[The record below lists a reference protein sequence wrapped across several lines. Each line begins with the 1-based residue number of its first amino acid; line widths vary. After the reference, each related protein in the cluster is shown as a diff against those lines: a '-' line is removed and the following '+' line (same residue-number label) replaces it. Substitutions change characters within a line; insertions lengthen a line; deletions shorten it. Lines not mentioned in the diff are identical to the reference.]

1 MRRLGSFVA
10 RHPHGL
16 LVASSALLL
25 VAGIFGASVARHLS
39 TGGFEDPSSESARA
53 AARIERVFGVS
64 DPDVVLLV
72 AARSGSVDDRAVRE
86 EAAALTRALR
96 REEGVAHVASYW
108 TMGGAPPLRSTDGSK
123 ALVFADLNGSQN
135 DKNELLDRLAPRFSG
150 ATDSIEVSVGGY
162 AEVFRQVASQVEKDL
177 VRAELIALPFLLI
190 LLLIVFRSPVAA
202 ALPLGVGMVAVTGT
216 LLILRILA
224 SVTEVSIFALNL
236 TTGMGL
242 GLGIDY
248 SLFIVSRYREELA
261 FGRSVDEAVVTA
273 VETAGRTVLFSA
285 VAVAASLSALLLFPI
300 VFLKSFAYAGIPVV
314 ALAAAGATITL
325 PALLRVLGHRID
337 KFTIRRRPSA
347 DKQSAWYRVARY
359 VMRRPI
365 PIATLGTAFLLLL
378 GAPFLGVKL
387 GLPDDRVLPP
397 GAEGRIVTD
406 QLRRDF
412 AGNETA
418 ALSVLAEGLDSEDSH
433 KLVSA
438 YAARLSQIDDVARV
452 DAATGSYVDGRLLFS
467 SKSLAQRLSADDA
480 TFFSVVLAPNVE
492 SQSPQAEDVVR
503 TIRTMEAPVDV
514 RVSGPSAELVDGT
527 KIAFER
533 VPYALA
539 WIGFVTFVSLFLLFG
554 SVLVP
559 IKAVLL
565 NLLSLTASF
574 GAMAWIFQEGH
585 FADVLGFTPTGTLML
600 SNIILMFCI
609 AFGLSMDYEVF
620 LLSRVKE
627 EHDKTGDNDESVAR
641 GLEQTGRIVT
651 AAAALV
657 AVVFVAMITSGV
669 SFIKMFGLGLSLAV
683 VMDATLVRG
692 ALVPAF
698 MKLMGSG
705 NWWAPRTLRRIHD
718 RFGIRE
724 PTVGGIEP

>member
-1 MRRLGSFVA
+1 MRRLGAFVA
-10 RHPHGL
+10 RHPRR
-16 LVASSALLL
+16 LLL
-25 VAGIFGASVARHLS
+25 ATGAVLLTAGIFGASVTEHLS
-39 TGGFEDPSSESARA
+39 TGGFEDPASESARA
-53 AARIERVFGVS
+53 AARIEDLFGVS
-64 DPDVVLLV
+64 DPDIVLLV
-72 AARSGSVDDRAVRE
+72 AARGGSVDDRRVRRD
-86 EAAALTRALR
+86 AQALTRALR
-96 REEGVAHVASYW
+96 REEGVAHVESYW
-108 TMGGAPPLRSTDGSK
+108 TLGGAPPLRSTDGSK
-123 ALVFADLNGSQN
+123 ALVLANLTGSQN
-135 DKNELLDRLAPRFSG
+135 DKNELLDRLSPRYSG
-150 ATDSIEVSVGGY
+150 TTESIAVSVGGY
-162 AEVFRQVASQVEKDL
+162 AEVFRQVTVQVEEDL
-177 VRAELIALPFLLI
+177 VRAELVALPFLLI
-190 LLLIVFRSPVAA
+190 LLLVVFRSPVAA
-202 ALPLGVGMVAVTGT
+202 SLPLGVGMVAVIGT
-216 LLILRILA
+216 LLVLRVLA

-261 FGRSVDEAVVTA
+261 LGRSVEDAVVTA

-337 KFTIRRRPSA
+337 KFTIRRRPTSA
-347 DKQSAWYRVARY
+347 KQSAWYRIARF
-359 VMRRPI
+359 VMRRPV
-365 PIATLGTAFLLLL
+365 PIATLGTALLLLL

-397 GAEGRIVTD
+397 GAQGRIVTD
-406 QLRRDF
+406 QLRAEF

-418 ALSVLAEGLDSEDSH
+418 ALSVLAEGLDPATS
-433 KLVSA
+433 KKRVAA

-467 SKSLAQRLSADDA
+467 SKLLAQRLSAGDA
-480 TFFSVVLAPNVE
+480 TFFSVVLAPGVE
-492 SQSPQAEDVVR
+492 SQSPRAEEVVR
-503 TIRTMEAPVDV
+503 TVRTVEAPVDV

-527 KIAFER
+527 RIAFAR

-539 WIGFVTFVSLFLLFG
+539 WIGLVTFVSLFLLFG

-565 NLLSLTASF
+565 NLLSLTATF
-574 GAMAWIFQEGH
+574 GAMVWIFQEGH
-585 FADVLGFTPTGTLML
+585 FAGVLGFTPTGTLML

-627 EHDKTGDNDESVAR
+627 EHDKSGDNDESVAR
-641 GLEQTGRIVT
+641 GLERTGRIVT
-651 AAAALV
+651 AAALLV
-657 AVVFVAMITSGV
+657 AVVFVAMISSGV
-669 SFIKMFGLGLSLAV
+669 AFIKMFGLGLSLAV
-683 VMDATLVRG
+683 LMDATLVRG

-698 MKLMGSG
+698 MKLMGSA
-705 NWWAPRTLRRIHD
+705 NWWAPRSLRRIHD

-724 PTVGGIEP
+724 ATVGGVEP